1 MLDFI
6 AGTLTGVLETIITKP
21 AFGVSLTLCFFL
33 AAKNVFKRYPSP
45 LTHPLLISSSAIILF
60 LTLLDIDYHTYQQGG
75 QLITF
80 LLGPAI
86 VSLAIPLYKNS
97 RRISQQLGLITTSVA
112 AGTLTAMLIAVLTVK
127 LLGGTTEL
135 LLSMAPKS
143 VTTPIAIEISRIVG
157 GIPSLT
163 SVFVVLSGLTGAI
176 LGPSFLYYTG
186 LSSPVSTG
194 LALGTTAHGIG
205 TGRALQEG
213 ELHGAYSGIAM
224 GLAGLITAFAA
235 PFAVKLFSIIGLF

>member
-1 MLDFI
+1 
-6 AGTLTGVLETIITKP
+6 
-21 AFGVSLTLCFFL
+21 
-33 AAKNVFKRYPSP
+33 
-45 LTHPLLISSSAIILF
+45 
-60 LTLLDIDYHTYQQGG
+60 
-75 QLITF
+75 
-80 LLGPAI
+80 
-86 VSLAIPLYKNS
+86 
-97 RRISQQLGLITTSVA
+97 
-112 AGTLTAMLIAVLTVK
+112 MLIAVLTVK

>member
-6 AGTLTGVLETIITKP
+6 AGTLTGVLETITTKP

>member
-6 AGTLTGVLETIITKP
+6 AGTLTGVLETITTKP

-157 GIPSLT
+157 GMPSLT